1 MKSGHQF
8 FIPLESAR
16 GIAALIVAAFH
27 VSQTPIIVGR
37 SFPDAIIDPNIE
49 HGIWYPVAY
58 VIRLLTEGGGP
69 TVTGP
74 VLFFYILSGFVLT
87 LSLQSKPDLGM
98 SSSADFLVSRVFRII
113 PATAFTIAMFCLLYV
128 GTGYHLGPVGSYEP
142 SMLLK
147 NAVLLNASIDG
158 VTWSLQT
165 EMIGSVLVLVTAILY
180 RFCGIGIVVAIG
192 LVLAVMSFWAPWN
205 TALVFFGGPTRIGFI
220 YIFVVG
226 ALVFHYGRKLVDALP
241 ERLIMPLMI
250 VALVLFF
257 AATKLTSGPSPLTV
271 LLETATAAFVVA
283 ALAFHPGSAVAV
295 ALSKPVPRF
304 YGRISFSFYLLHPLT
319 LAVIWFMPAQLG
331 AIGDRVPRPLLFL
344 ALTFGTALLITPL
357 AYVSYLVAE
366 RRGVSAGKSLSSL
379 ATTKI

>member
-1 MKSGHQF
+1 MKSGHHF
-8 FIPLESAR
+8 FVPLESAR

-128 GTGYHLGPVGSYEP
+128 STGYHLGPVGSYEP

-192 LVLAVMSFWAPWN
+192 LVLAVMSF
-205 TALVFFGGPTRIGFI
+205 
-220 YIFVVG
+220 
-226 ALVFHYGRKLVDALP
+226 
-241 ERLIMPLMI
+241 
-250 VALVLFF
+250 
-257 AATKLTSGPSPLTV
+257 
-271 LLETATAAFVVA
+271 
-283 ALAFHPGSAVAV
+283 
-295 ALSKPVPRF
+295 
-304 YGRISFSFYLLHPLT
+304 
-319 LAVIWFMPAQLG
+319 
-331 AIGDRVPRPLLFL
+331 
-344 ALTFGTALLITPL
+344 
-357 AYVSYLVAE
+357 
-366 RRGVSAGKSLSSL
+366 
-379 ATTKI
+379 